1 MGGILLAFKV
11 KESPDFGQQMLFD
24 AVPDVPRKGL
34 SKDRREKALINSKN
48 GVELEIRNGY
58 PLDKYFVT
66 ASAGILP
73 ERGPM
78 NSKAFISISLF
89 PKLDSD
95 GKREITQMIKL
106 GPEQLDLLISDLIQ
120 VSMTLRTLERMPT
133 YDKEQQLRKIVERA
147 LAQWKDFYYRVK
159 NVGGSP

>member
-1 MGGILLAFKV
+1 MNDQADL
-11 KESPDFGQQMLFD
+11 SQQMLFD

-34 SKDRREKALINSKN
+34 PRDRREKALITSKN
-48 GVELEIRNGY
+48 GIELEIRNGY

-73 ERGPM
+73 ERGTM
-78 NSKAFISISLF
+78 NNKAFISISLF

-147 LAQWKDFYYRVK
+147 LSEWKAFYYKVK
-159 NVGGSP
+159 NVGGGQ

>member
-1 MGGILLAFKV
+1 
-11 KESPDFGQQMLFD
+11 MLFD

-34 SKDRREKALINSKN
+34 PRDRREKALITSKN
-48 GVELEIRNGY
+48 GIELEIRNGY

-106 GPEQLDLLISDLIQ
+106 GPEQLDLFISDLIQ
-120 VSMTLRTLERMPT
+120 VSMTLRTLEKMPT
-133 YDKEQQLRKIVERA
+133 YDKEQQLRGIVERA
-147 LAQWKDFYYRVK
+147 LSQWKGFYFKVK
-159 NVGGSP
+159 NIGGRP

>member
-1 MGGILLAFKV
+1 MTYKV
-11 KESPDFGQQMLFD
+11 KDPLDTQQKLFD
-24 AVPDVPRKGL
+24 SIPETLRKGL
-34 SKDRREKALINSKN
+34 PLDRREKALITSKN
-48 GVELEIRNGY
+48 GIELEIRNGY

-73 ERGPM
+73 ERGTM

-120 VSMTLRTLERMPT
+120 VSLTLRTLEGTPT
-133 YDKEQQLRKIVERA
+133 YDKEQQLRSIVERA
-147 LAQWKDFYYRVK
+147 LSQWKQFYYKVK
-159 NVGGSP
+159 NVGGRP

>member
-1 MGGILLAFKV
+1 MISLVFKV

-73 ERGPM
+73 ERGTM
-78 NSKAFISISLF
+78 NNKAFISISLF
-89 PKLDSD
+89 PKIDSD

-147 LAQWKDFYYRVK
+147 LAQWKDFYYRVR

>member
-1 MGGILLAFKV
+1 MKG
-11 KESPDFGQQMLFD
+11 SDPDFGQQMLFD
-24 AVPDVPRKGL
+24 AAPDVTRKGL
-34 SKDRREKALINSKN
+34 SKDRREKALITSKN
-48 GVELEIRNGY
+48 GIELEIRNGY

-73 ERGPM
+73 ERGTM

-133 YDKEQQLRKIVERA
+133 YDKEQQLRKIIEKA
-147 LAQWKDFYYRVK
+147 LAEWKGFYFKVK
-159 NVGGSP
+159 EVGGSP

>member
-1 MGGILLAFKV
+1 VISLVFKV

-73 ERGPM
+73 ERGTM
-78 NSKAFISISLF
+78 NNKAFISISLF
-89 PKLDSD
+89 PKIDSD

-147 LAQWKDFYYRVK
+147 LAQWKDFYYRVR

>member
-1 MGGILLAFKV
+1 
-11 KESPDFGQQMLFD
+11 MLFD

-34 SKDRREKALINSKN
+34 PRDRREKALITSKN
-48 GVELEIRNGY
+48 GIELEIRNGY

-73 ERGPM
+73 ERGTM
-78 NSKAFISISLF
+78 NNKAFISISLF
-89 PKLDSD
+89 PKIDSD

-159 NVGGSP
+159 NVGAVHEDD

>member
-1 MGGILLAFKV
+1 MKDPLDA
-11 KESPDFGQQMLFD
+11 QQKLFEPVQD
-24 AVPDVPRKGL
+24 TLRKGL
-34 SKDRREKALINSKN
+34 PIDRREKALISSKN
-48 GVELEIRNGY
+48 GIELEIRNGY

-73 ERGPM
+73 ERGTM
-78 NSKAFISISLF
+78 NNKAFISISLF
-89 PKLDSD
+89 PKIDSD

-147 LAQWKDFYYRVK
+147 LAQWKDFYYRVR

>member
-1 MGGILLAFKV
+1 MKDPLDA
-11 KESPDFGQQMLFD
+11 QQKLFEPVQD
-24 AVPDVPRKGL
+24 TIRKGL
-34 SKDRREKALINSKN
+34 PIDRREKALITSKN
-48 GVELEIRNGY
+48 GIELEIRNGY

-73 ERGPM
+73 ERSGM

-89 PKLDSD
+89 PKIDSD

-120 VSMTLRTLERMPT
+120 VSLTLRTLEKT
-133 YDKEQQLRKIVERA
+133 YAYDKEQQLRGIVERA
-147 LAQWKDFYYRVK
+147 LSQWKGFYNKVK
-159 NVGGSP
+159 TLGGQ

>member
-1 MGGILLAFKV
+1 
-11 KESPDFGQQMLFD
+11 MLFD

-34 SKDRREKALINSKN
+34 PRDRREKALINSKN

-73 ERGPM
+73 ERGTM
-78 NSKAFISISLF
+78 NNKAFISISLF
-89 PKLDSD
+89 PKIDSD

-133 YDKEQQLRKIVERA
+133 YDKEQQLRGIIERA
-147 LAQWKDFYYRVK
+147 LSQWKAFYYRVR

>member
-1 MGGILLAFKV
+1 MGGITLAYKV
-11 KESPDFGQQMLFD
+11 KDPLDAQQKLFEPVQD
-24 AVPDVPRKGL
+24 TLRKGL
-34 SKDRREKALINSKN
+34 PIDRREKALISSKN
-48 GVELEIRNGY
+48 GIELEIRNGY

-73 ERGPM
+73 ERGTM
-78 NSKAFISISLF
+78 NNKAFISISLF
-89 PKLDSD
+89 PKIDSD

-147 LAQWKDFYYRVK
+147 LAQWKDFYYRVR